1 MSEFLNAI
9 FEGALV
15 GIIFSVAGW
24 VIKKVHDQNEDIEEM
39 FSQLED
45 FEEQLSQ
52 CEEKLSQCEEK
63 LAQLEK

>member
-24 VIKKVHDQNEDIEEM
+24 VIKKYMIKMKISRKCFHCLKIVKKNFHNLKKS
-39 FSQLED
+39 FHN
-45 FEEQLSQ
+45 
-52 CEEKLSQCEEK
+52 
-63 LAQLEK
+63 